1 MFREWLEYNYNE
13 LNNLYYHI
21 IDYKNNSLNKKKF
34 LDYLSKEDFFIF
46 MYKNTNKYYL
56 NT

>member
-34 LDYLSKEDFFIF
+34 LDYLSKEDLF
-46 MYKNTNKYYL
+46 L
-56 NT
+56 A